1 MIGKE
6 LVLLVAAVAVAALLL
21 AAGQQ
26 LLPQPER
33 LAYGEPLPYLKV
45 QRDGNFVKVSAA
57 DAAGVPFSRAYL
69 YVNGRLAGINSTLA
83 RCGDRVEA
91 ALVYASGV
99 RRAAGEVVCTRPVEA
114 PPEERF
120 RFAGTHGAI
129 QEIVDTYRVESPVA
143 GVPLG
148 VSGWCRWVQPDLS
161 GALPWWEVERRI
173 RESWEERVYVY
184 VTRPDVSM
192 VPDQP
197 VALRTGG
204 LSLGPVPGAD
214 YRMIELPYCRPRTHP
229 AEVPDCR
236 DEVSF
241 KLAKAPTAP
250 DSSFIAIGNRT
261 YTARKWSKTE
271 HVRYD
276 YGDRD
281 PDIAW
286 IDVWYHY
293 VYAEVRDDRGRAVVP
308 RTPVAFCYHIRVE
321 EKPKEQIER
330 KEVDKK
336 PRLAGIAKFLAKG
349 PDGKMHTYTMSVE
362 VWLDDRGNVAAWRT
376 TAIEYPGV
384 EPNLNPDLLVELQ
397 PYGEIVISDPSG
409 GYSIRLTHLAYT
421 PGVES
426 TLLQLSERALGGAL
440 TSAMQNV
447 RNQLGEQLYQEWYK
461 TYVLAAPALLS
472 PGAYTE
478 APWRQ
483 LWGSIPKG
491 FVTVVYG
498 AAGGYSASGG
508 LLPAYPGAS
517 GYAVVPDPTAIG
529 VVVAATYGYLPVSI
543 PPVRLPPGWP
553 MAGAAA
559 ATLADGQGAARAADS
574 KVVVTAGEA
583 LYTLE
588 WVSPRVR

>member
-1 MIGKE
+1 VIGKE

-26 LLPQPER
+26 ILQQPEK

-57 DAAGVPFSRAYL
+57 DAAGVPFIRAYL

-173 RESWEERVYVY
+173 RESWEERVYVF
-184 VTRPDVSM
+184 VTRPDVFM

-204 LSLGPVPGAD
+204 LNLGPVPGAD
-214 YRMIELPYCRPRTHP
+214 YRMIALPYERPCSNP
-229 AEVPDCR
+229 VDCSIPR
-236 DEVSF
+236 VSDTVSF

-250 DSSFIAIGNRT
+250 NSSFIAIGNRT

-271 HVRYD
+271 HVHYD

-286 IDVWYHY
+286 IDVYYHY

-308 RTPVAFCYHIRVE
+308 RTPVAFCYHIRVQ
-321 EKPKEQIER
+321 EKPREQSER

-336 PRLAGIAKFLAKG
+336 PRLAGVAKFRAKG
-349 PDGKMHTYTMSVE
+349 PDGKERVYTASIE
-362 VWLDDRGNVAAWRT
+362 VWYDDKGNVAAWRT
-376 TAIEYPGV
+376 TAIEYREGA
-384 EPNLNPDLLVELQ
+384 EPNLKPDLLVELQ

-409 GYSIRLTHLAYT
+409 GYSIRLVQLAYT
-421 PGVES
+421 PDVAS
-426 TLLQLSERALGGAL
+426 TLLQLSERTLGGAL

-447 RNQLGEQLYQEWYK
+447 HDQLGDQLFQEWYK
-461 TYVLAAPALLS
+461 TYVLASPALLS
-472 PGAYTE
+472 PGAYTD

-483 LWGSIPKG
+483 VWGSIPKK

-543 PPVRLPPGWP
+543 PPVKLPSGWP

-559 ATLADGQGAARAADS
+559 ATLADGQGADS
-574 KVVVTAGEA
+574 KVTVTAGEA

-588 WVSPRVR
+588 WVSPVVR